1 MAHSNAVT
9 HSTSMATADELK
21 RQIMARRKGGP
32 IPDLSYLAENG
43 RKKCR
48 ICEKS
53 LLIKSFCTDKSTL
66 DGLATRCRECNK
78 SRIRKIRDKTPGYN
92 KEHSRKFRQ
101 QHPQK
106 RAAHLAVA
114 RALRAGTLTKLPC
127 SVCGNTKSES
137 HHEDY
142 TKPLEVIW
150 FCRQHHSTHHEQK
163 RNENQANSS
172 HSISHS

>member
-1 MAHSNAVT
+1 
-9 HSTSMATADELK
+9 
-21 RQIMARRKGGP
+21 
-32 IPDLSYLAENG
+32 
-43 RKKCR
+43 
-48 ICEKS
+48 
-53 LLIKSFCTDKSTL
+53 
-66 DGLATRCRECNK
+66 
-78 SRIRKIRDKTPGYN
+78 
-92 KEHSRKFRQ
+92 
-101 QHPQK
+101 
-106 RAAHLAVA
+106 LAVA